1 MTVKPKYFTTIHLLH
16 WASFVTIDKNWN
28 PNKSPLSTVWSAD
41 SEKLGRDGIYA
52 VCSCIRYHTSDICII
67 LGIQYLFF
75 YCYSQSHQRSE
86 LGVKR
91 DLATV
96 QPLLLKATK
105 HCSMHWLLQLAAAQ
119 SCDTKKQNF
128 PSTEQGA
135 AAGAA
140 HCPGRGAPAWRV
152 SWRLAAGSWWR
163 SAERS

>member
-1 MTVKPKYFTTIHLLH
+1 MLH
-16 WASFVTIDKNWN
+16 RASFVTIDKNWN
-28 PNKSPLSTVWSAD
+28 PKNNKLKIQINLNYQLFDQLIQKSWDEMEFMQCAAAAD
-41 SEKLGRDGIYA
+41 ITLLTFVSFL
-52 VCSCIRYHTSDICII
+52 VSSII
-67 LGIQYLFF
+67 F